1 MFVFVRMFN
10 MVKIKGSAEYFNS
23 AQGKMQIDS
32 LLIHNV
38 TIKWQTLLHE
48 ARFYIHVFSEC
59 INRIMIGKTFSMLS
73 LFFNS
78 ILLMRFIGFNLKKNS
93 RLICLDIS

>member
-1 MFVFVRMFN
+1 MFVFVRMYN

-38 TIKWQTLLHE
+38 TIKWQTLFLE
-48 ARFYIHVFSEC
+48 AKFYIHVF
-59 INRIMIGKTFSMLS
+59 F
-73 LFFNS
+73 
-78 ILLMRFIGFNLKKNS
+78 
-93 RLICLDIS
+93 